1 MMCNTTSCKECEN
14 EADCK
19 MVFMLEYNSL
29 TIQNIIADFEIFEE
43 KAQDLTASLITV
55 I

>member
-1 MMCNTTSCKECEN
+1 MMCYTTSCKECEN

-19 MVFMLEYNSL
+19 MVFMLEYNS
-29 TIQNIIADFEIFEE
+29 TQNVIADFKIFEE